1 MINLGLN
8 RKISNVLSK
17 NLNDP
22 ESDIYK
28 EISSIAS
35 ETTESDSGETTESDS
50 SVNTVRKIIEDGR
63 DSITSFVNEDI
74 TELGDY
80 AFKDCVNLEHVYLPN
95 CTKLGKDC
103 FQNCTSL
110 KTLLLPNVI
119 QIDDT
124 PGNKLSGLN
133 NLDILDL
140 SRYDSITYTGGGS
153 SIIFGQSKFPK
164 LRILSYG
171 IDDLDSMNGSYGWDG
186 LEILVLPNL
195 RSLGHGAGFAAENII
210 IPNTLVY
217 GASTAHL
224 NGKVYVN
231 DNLID
236 EYENEWGDRT
246 NTIILPISQLP
257 QEIREELELCQI
269 QIIGNGGDGDD
280 SITSFV
286 NEDITELG
294 DYAFKDCVN
303 LEHVYLPNC
312 TKLGKDC
319 FRNCTSLKTLLL
331 PNVTQID
338 APDYIYSVYNLYG
351 LNNLDILD
359 LSSYD
364 SNTYKNGQSGSSIYI
379 SPQKFPKLRILSYGI
394 DGLANGG
401 AYLGWDGLEILVL
414 PNLRHL
420 GHSTEC
426 RAENIIIPN
435 TLVYREVSASINGK
449 VYVNDDIL
457 SEYQNHERW
466 HYKYDI
472 GEILPISQLP
482 QEIREELELCQIRI

>member
-95 CTKLGKDC
+95 C
-103 FQNCTSL
+103 
-110 KTLLLPNVI
+110 I

-312 TKLGKDC
+312 FIT
-319 FRNCTSLKTLLL
+319 
-331 PNVTQID
+331 
-338 APDYIYSVYNLYG
+338 
-351 LNNLDILD
+351 
-359 LSSYD
+359 
-364 SNTYKNGQSGSSIYI
+364 
-379 SPQKFPKLRILSYGI
+379 
-394 DGLANGG
+394 
-401 AYLGWDGLEILVL
+401 
-414 PNLRHL
+414 
-420 GHSTEC
+420 
-426 RAENIIIPN
+426 
-435 TLVYREVSASINGK
+435 
-449 VYVNDDIL
+449 
-457 SEYQNHERW
+457 
-466 HYKYDI
+466 
-472 GEILPISQLP
+472 
-482 QEIREELELCQIRI
+482 

>member
-35 ETTESDSGETTESDS
+35 ETTESDSI
-50 SVNTVRKIIEDGR
+50 VNTVRKIIEDGR

-110 KTLLLPNVI
+110 KTLLLPNVTHI
-119 QIDDT
+119 AEPIFYI
-124 PGNKLSGLN
+124 NSFYKLSDLN

-140 SRYDSITYTGGGS
+140 SSYDSNTYNSQHGFYSGS
-153 SIIFGQSKFPK
+153 SISFEQSRFPK

-171 IDDLDSMNGSYGWDG
+171 IDGLDDDGGAFGWND

-195 RSLGHGAGFAAENII
+195 VKLGHSTEFTAENII

-217 GASTAHL
+217 NEATAHL

-236 EYENEWGDRT
+236 EYENKWGNST

-269 QIIGNGGDGDD
+269 QI
-280 SITSFV
+280 
-286 NEDITELG
+286 
-294 DYAFKDCVN
+294 
-303 LEHVYLPNC
+303 
-312 TKLGKDC
+312 
-319 FRNCTSLKTLLL
+319 
-331 PNVTQID
+331 
-338 APDYIYSVYNLYG
+338 
-351 LNNLDILD
+351 
-359 LSSYD
+359 
-364 SNTYKNGQSGSSIYI
+364 
-379 SPQKFPKLRILSYGI
+379 
-394 DGLANGG
+394 
-401 AYLGWDGLEILVL
+401 
-414 PNLRHL
+414 
-420 GHSTEC
+420 
-426 RAENIIIPN
+426 
-435 TLVYREVSASINGK
+435 
-449 VYVNDDIL
+449 
-457 SEYQNHERW
+457 
-466 HYKYDI
+466 
-472 GEILPISQLP
+472 
-482 QEIREELELCQIRI
+482 